1 MHKRLVITVLFSL
14 MQFSLMPAWADVTV
28 PAMFSDNAVL
38 QRNMMVPVWGTAS
51 PGESVTVR
59 FDGQKKPTVADG
71 NGDWIVFLAPMPAES
86 KPQTM
91 EIEGESNLI
100 VLHDILVGEVWLGS
114 GQSNMQRPLS
124 DDCAAA
130 AAISDADNYPYMR
143 FFNVTASG
151 NNVANTTWEV
161 SSSNSAPSMSA
172 VHYYFGRHLMDIEPT
187 VPVGLITSAV
197 GATAIERWAT
207 CAGSGSLYTGQ
218 IVPLQPYGMNG
229 ATWYQGEWD
238 SRSAN
243 DAEKYYQQLSCLV
256 GEWRS
261 DWGQGDFPFYVVQMP
276 KMGLKSIHIVRD
288 AELQTALADPAVEM
302 IVTIDQPGR
311 DVHPPCKEPFGRRL
325 ASLALKLEYAMDLVA
340 RSPVY
345 DAAAS
350 YVAGSSIHVVF
361 DHVAGGLESS
371 NESALA
377 EWEIAG
383 ADGKWVAAD
392 AVVSLTDNDTVIV
405 SSPLVSSPVS
415 ARYAYSTNPAA
426 NNLVNSGG
434 LPASP
439 IREVTPDTTLGFC
452 GDAYCGPGE
461 DRCNCLEDCGWPYD
475 SEQSCDDG
483 LDNDCDSDFDCDDA
497 DCTADP
503 ACFYC
508 GDMSCNS
515 DENQCSCSADC
526 GVPPDNETQ
535 CSNDFDDDCDSYT
548 DCNDSDCF
556 GTPSCPQF
564 CGDGVCEEGEDCN
577 SCPADCDSVT
587 KGKPSG
593 RFCCGNG
600 IPEDPES
607 DGRCDG
613 NP

>member
-1 MHKRLVITVLFSL
+1 M
-14 MQFSLMPAWADVTV
+14 
-28 PAMFSDNAVL
+28 
-38 QRNMMVPVWGTAS
+38 
-51 PGESVTVR
+51 
-59 FDGQKKPTVADG
+59 
-71 NGDWIVFLAPMPAES
+71 
-86 KPQTM
+86 
-91 EIEGESNLI
+91 
-100 VLHDILVGEVWLGS
+100 
-114 GQSNMQRPLS
+114 
-124 DDCAAA
+124 
-130 AAISDADNYPYMR
+130 
-143 FFNVTASG
+143 
-151 NNVANTTWEV
+151 
-161 SSSNSAPSMSA
+161 
-172 VHYYFGRHLMDIEPT
+172 
-187 VPVGLITSAV
+187 
-197 GATAIERWAT
+197 
-207 CAGSGSLYTGQ
+207 
-218 IVPLQPYGMNG
+218 
-229 ATWYQGEWD
+229 
-238 SRSAN
+238 
-243 DAEKYYQQLSCLV
+243 
-256 GEWRS
+256 
-261 DWGQGDFPFYVVQMP
+261 
-276 KMGLKSIHIVRD
+276 
-288 AELQTALADPAVEM
+288 
-302 IVTIDQPGR
+302 
-311 DVHPPCKEPFGRRL
+311 
-325 ASLALKLEYAMDLVA
+325 
-340 RSPVY
+340 
-345 DAAAS
+345 
-350 YVAGSSIHVVF
+350 VF
-361 DHVAGGLESS
+361 DHVSGGLESS

-377 EWEIAG
+377 ELEIAG

-392 AVVSLTDNDTVIV
+392 AVVYLTDIVTVIV

-434 LPASP
+434 SPASP

-515 DENQCSCSADC
+515 DENQCSCSTDC
-526 GVPPDNETQ
+526 GAPPDNETQ